1 MRMKG
6 GRLLSVFDALSL
18 RVFVLC
24 SVSGGCCSFSTESVL
39 LEQWLMWH
47 PERSSF
53 HIRKIMVFCL
63 LSEFRLG
70 KWPNLRFHTNTH
82 NNVLL
87 ASVHR
92 NINVFVKH
100 THTHYVPC
108 TSRHT
113 CYTVVSALWISLFV
127 THTVKVMA
135 FLFHCVTGDPK
146 YLRCLA

>member
-100 THTHYVPC
+100 THTHWCALYKQTHMLYSGLC
-108 TSRHT
+108 SLNFSLCHT
-113 CYTVVSALWISLFV
+113 HSESHGFPFPLCDRW
-127 THTVKVMA
+127 
-135 FLFHCVTGDPK
+135 P
-146 YLRCLA
+146 